1 MIYYV
6 DKFQLLA
13 VLNGCAR
20 NLSVSY
26 LLAAYGEGNKSESQ
40 KIGKHMHTRNVTA
53 VSKATFA
60 IVFRTFSSI

>member
-40 KIGKHMHTRNVTA
+40 KNRQTHAHTKCDCCFESDFCYSV
-53 VSKATFA
+53 
-60 IVFRTFSSI
+60 